1 MTKTKVAVV
10 GAGAAGAFAA
20 IRAAEC
26 GADVTV
32 FEKNRDVGRKL
43 RITGKGRCNVTND
56 CEVREMMGAITK
68 NPRFLYGALS
78 RFSPADTVAFF
89 ENLGV
94 PLKTERGRRVFPES
108 DDANDVAN
116 ALAGEM
122 KRLGVRI
129 VRAAVRSVEPTPS
142 GGFRVMTDGERSDGA
157 GGGFD
162 TPRSDGADGNI
173 NAPRFDGADGIFT
186 AVIIATGGVS
196 YPGTGST
203 GDGHRIARSLGIAVT
218 PLLASLVPVVTEED
232 CAPMMGLSLR
242 NVRLDVTDAAGKR
255 VYSEQG
261 EMLFTHFGV
270 SGPLVLSASAF
281 MRPDPAAYRMSVDL
295 KPALD
300 EKTLDRRITADFEK
314 NSSREY
320 KNSLGALLPS
330 SIIAEVVR
338 RSGIDAHKKCA
349 QITKAERVSL
359 GAVLK
364 GFTLTPRAF
373 RPIAEA
379 IVTSG
384 GVDAAA
390 LDPKTMMA
398 KAVPGLFF
406 AGEIIDVDAFTGGYN
421 LQIAFATGRLA
432 GESASA
438 FHADAQ

>member
-1 MTKTKVAVV
+1 MTKTKVAVI

-26 GADVTV
+26 GADVTA

-78 RFSPADTVAFF
+78 RFSPEDTIAYF
-89 ENLGV
+89 EGLGV

-108 DDANDVAN
+108 DDANDIAN

-129 VRAAVRSVEPTPS
+129 VRAAVRSVEPS
-142 GGFRVMTDGERSDGA
+142 EAGFRVTTDAGETHD
-157 GGGFD
+157 FD
-162 TPRSDGADGNI
+162 S
-173 NAPRFDGADGIFT
+173 
-186 AVIIATGGVS
+186 VVIATGGVS

-203 GDGHRIARSLGIAVT
+203 GDGHRIARELGIAVT
-218 PLLASLVPVVTEED
+218 PLSPSLVPIVTVED

-255 VYSEQG
+255 VFSEQG

-281 MRPDPAAYRMSVDL
+281 MRPDPAAYKMSVDL

-300 EKTLDRRITADFEK
+300 EKTLDRRITSDLEK
-314 NSSREY
+314 NSSREF

-330 SIIAEVVR
+330 SIIGEVVR
-338 RSGIDAHKKCA
+338 RSGIEPTKKCA
-349 QITKAERVSL
+349 QITKAERASL
-359 GAVLK
+359 GAVVK

-384 GVDAAA
+384 GVDVSA
-390 LDPKTMMA
+390 LDPKTMAA
-398 KAVPGLFF
+398 KAIPGLYF
-406 AGEIIDVDAFTGGYN
+406 AGEIVDVDAFTGGYN

-432 GESASA
+432 GESAA
-438 FHADAQ
+438 ARGADAQ

>member
-1 MTKTKVAVV
+1 MMKTKVAVV
-10 GAGAAGAFAA
+10 GAGAAGAVAA
-20 IRAAEC
+20 IRAAER
-26 GADVTV
+26 GAEVTA

-78 RFSPADTVAFF
+78 RFSPADTVAYF
-89 ENLGV
+89 EGLGV
-94 PLKTERGRRVFPES
+94 PLKTERGRRVFPVS
-108 DDANDVAN
+108 DDANDIAN
-116 ALAGEM
+116 ALADEM
-122 KRLGVRI
+122 KRLGVRV
-129 VRAAVRSVEPTPS
+129 VRAAVRSVEPL
-142 GGFRVMTDGERSDGA
+142 D
-157 GGGFD
+157 GGGFEVIA
-162 TPRSDGADGNI
+162 DGAEGGRFD
-173 NAPRFDGADGIFT
+173 APRDGMESGRFDAPRTGMASGRFD

-203 GDGHRIARSLGIAVT
+203 GDGYRIARSLGIGVT
-218 PLLASLVPVVTEED
+218 PLIPSLVPVVTEED
-232 CAPMMGLSLR
+232 CSPMMGLSLR
-242 NVRLDVTDAAGKR
+242 NVRLDVTEAAGKR
-255 VYSEQG
+255 VFSEQG

-281 MRPDPAAYRMSVDL
+281 MRPDPAAYKMAIDL

-300 EKTLDRRITADFEK
+300 EKTLDKRITADLAK

-330 SIIAEVVR
+330 SIIDEAVR
-338 RSGIDAHKKCA
+338 RSGIDPHKKCA
-349 QITKAERVSL
+349 QITKDERRAL
-359 GAVLK
+359 GDVLK
-364 GFTLTPRAF
+364 RFTLTPRAF

-384 GVDAAA
+384 GVDVNA

-398 KAVPGLFF
+398 KAIPGLFF

-432 GESASA
+432 GESAA
-438 FHADAQ
+438 GVL

>member
-1 MTKTKVAVV
+1 MTQAKVAVV
-10 GAGAAGAFAA
+10 GAGAAGALAA

-26 GADVTV
+26 GAQVTA

-56 CEVREMMGAITK
+56 CEVREMMSAITK

-89 ENLGV
+89 EKLGV

-108 DDANDVAN
+108 DDANDIAD
-116 ALAGEM
+116 ALAREM
-122 KRLGVRI
+122 KRLGVRV
-129 VRAAVRSVEPTPS
+129 VRAAVRSVAPLE
-142 GGFRVMTDGERSDGA
+142 
-157 GGGFD
+157 GGGFEVTAD
-162 TPRSDGADGNI
+162 ADGGRSDLPRDVAAGG
-173 NAPRFDGADGIFT
+173 RFDSPRDGAAGGRFDS
-186 AVIIATGGVS
+186 VVIATGGVS

-203 GDGHRIARSLGIAVT
+203 GDGHRIARELGVSLT
-218 PLLASLVPVVTEED
+218 PLLPSLVPIVTEED
-232 CAPMMGLSLR
+232 LSPMMGLSLR
-242 NVRLDVTDAAGKR
+242 NVRLDVTDAALRR

-281 MRPDPAAYRMSVDL
+281 MRPDPSAYRMTIDL

-300 EKTLDRRITADFEK
+300 EKTLDRRITADLAR
-314 NSSREY
+314 NSAREY

-330 SIIAEVVR
+330 SIIDEVVR
-338 RSGIDAHKKCA
+338 RSNIEPHKKCA
-349 QITKAERVSL
+349 QITKDERRAL

-364 GFTLTPRAF
+364 GFSLTPRSF

-384 GVDAAA
+384 GVDVGE

-398 KAVPGLFF
+398 KAIPGLFF
-406 AGEIIDVDAFTGGYN
+406 AGEIVDVDAFTGGYN

-432 GESASA
+432 GENAALSRGE
-438 FHADAQ
+438 

>member
-1 MTKTKVAVV
+1 MTKKRVAVV

-26 GADVTV
+26 GADVTA
-32 FEKNRDVGRKL
+32 FENNRDVGRKL

-56 CEVREMMGAITK
+56 CEVREMMSAITK

-78 RFSPADTVAFF
+78 RFSPEDTIAYF
-89 ENLGV
+89 EGLGV

-108 DDANDVAN
+108 DDANDIAN
-116 ALAGEM
+116 ALADEM
-122 KRLGVRI
+122 KRLGVRV

-142 GGFRVMTDGERSDGA
+142 GGFRVTADEGEARE
-157 GGGFD
+157 FE
-162 TPRSDGADGNI
+162 
-173 NAPRFDGADGIFT
+173 
-186 AVIIATGGVS
+186 AVVIATGGVS

-203 GDGHRIARSLGIAVT
+203 GDGHRIARELGIPVT

-232 CAPMMGLSLR
+232 CSPMMGLSLR

-255 VYSEQG
+255 VFSEQG

-281 MRPDPAAYRMSVDL
+281 MRPDPAAYRMTIDL

-330 SIIAEVVR
+330 SIIDEVVR
-338 RSGIDAHKKCA
+338 RSNVDAHKKCA
-349 QITKAERVSL
+349 QITKDERRAL
-359 GAVLK
+359 GAVVK

-384 GVDAAA
+384 GVDVSA
-390 LDPKTMMA
+390 LDPKTMEA
-398 KAVPGLFF
+398 KAIPGLYF
-406 AGEIIDVDAFTGGYN
+406 AGEIVDVDAFTGGYN

-432 GESASA
+432 GESAA
-438 FHADAQ
+438 ARCADAQ

>member
-1 MTKTKVAVV
+1 MTKKRVAVV

-26 GADVTV
+26 GADVTA

-56 CEVREMMGAITK
+56 CEVREMMSAITK

-78 RFSPADTVAFF
+78 RFTPADTVAYF
-89 ENLGV
+89 EGLGV

-108 DDANDVAN
+108 DDANDIAN

-122 KRLGVRI
+122 KRLGVRV
-129 VRAAVRSVEPTPS
+129 VRAAVRSVEPLPS
-142 GGFRVMTDGERSDGA
+142 GGFRVTADEGEARE
-157 GGGFD
+157 FE
-162 TPRSDGADGNI
+162 
-173 NAPRFDGADGIFT
+173 
-186 AVIIATGGVS
+186 AVVIATGGVS

-203 GDGHRIARSLGIAVT
+203 GDGHRIARELGIPMT

-232 CAPMMGLSLR
+232 CSPMMGLSLR

-281 MRPDPAAYRMSVDL
+281 MRPDPAAYRMSIDL

-300 EKTLDRRITADFEK
+300 EKTLDRRITADLEK

-330 SIIAEVVR
+330 SIIDEVVR
-338 RSGIDAHKKCA
+338 RSGIEPHKKCA
-349 QITKAERVSL
+349 QITKDERRAL
-359 GAVLK
+359 GAVVK

-384 GVDAAA
+384 GVDVSA
-390 LDPKTMMA
+390 LDPKTMEA
-398 KAVPGLFF
+398 KAIPGLYF
-406 AGEIIDVDAFTGGYN
+406 AGEIVDVDAFTGGYN

-432 GESASA
+432 GENAA
-438 FHADAQ
+438 ARCADAQ